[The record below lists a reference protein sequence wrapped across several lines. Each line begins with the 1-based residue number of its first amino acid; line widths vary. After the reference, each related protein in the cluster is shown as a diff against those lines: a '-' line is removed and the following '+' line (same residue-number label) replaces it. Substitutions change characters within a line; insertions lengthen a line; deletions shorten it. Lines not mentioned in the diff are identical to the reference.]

1 MEVFISICGI
11 PHKNN
16 QRGLSAERLTEVLCL
31 LGERGYPSLF
41 GLCLGRLDLEKHRW
55 GQGSVA
61 GA

>member
-16 QRGLSAERLTEVLCL
+16 KRGLSAERLTEVLCL
-31 LGERGYPSLF
+31 LEEREYPSLF
-41 GLCLGRLDLEKHRW
+41 GLCSGGLDLEKRRW